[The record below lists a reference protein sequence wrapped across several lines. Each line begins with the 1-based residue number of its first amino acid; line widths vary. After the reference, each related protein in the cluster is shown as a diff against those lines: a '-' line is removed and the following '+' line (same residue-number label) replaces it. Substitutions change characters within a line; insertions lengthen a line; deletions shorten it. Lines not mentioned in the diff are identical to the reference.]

1 MADVSSMESG
11 LSRRRRRLS
20 DEETEQRM
28 LESAMSMINSS
39 GLTVGLDHISF
50 EDVIRHA
57 SVARSAAYRRWPYK
71 DLFFSELLKELAR
84 RAGPAIS
91 LSNPETTEAV
101 RRVILDHLD
110 WVAQPGLRTAL
121 VAEVLRQGA
130 LKELQIFSD
139 SPEWRTYLAL
149 QATFLSLADSE
160 LRTEIQ
166 ASLRKA
172 EADMTAGL
180 AAAYERTTQLLGCRL
195 RPELQVTF
203 ADVARLTTA
212 ATRGMVIMAPASP
225 ELATHTVHTDPFGA
239 HAPADWTQLA
249 LALAGIVMTFV
260 EADPAVHFD
269 EERIEALRTALTPP
283 PQQRRTRRKG
293 TLQRAFQTEEP
304 PFTS

>member
-1 MADVSSMESG
+1 
-11 LSRRRRRLS
+11 
-20 DEETEQRM
+20 M
-28 LESAMSMINSS
+28 LQAAMSMINSS

-71 DLFFSELLKELAR
+71 DLFFSDLLKELAR
-84 RAGPAIS
+84 GANPAIS
-91 LSNPETTEAV
+91 MSNPETAEAV
-101 RRVILDHLD
+101 RQVILDHLD

-149 QATFLSLADSE
+149 QATFVSLADSE

-166 ASLRKA
+166 ASLRKS

-180 AAAYERTTQLLGCRL
+180 AAAYERITELLGCRL
-195 RPELQVTF
+195 RPELQVTY

-212 ATRGMVIMAPASP
+212 ATRGMVMMAPASP
-225 ELATHTVHTDPFGA
+225 ELATHTVHADPFGA

-249 LALAGIVMTFV
+249 LALAGIAMTFV

-283 PQQRRTRRKG
+283 PQQRRARRKG
-293 TLQRAFQTEEP
+293 ISQRAFRTEEP